1 MFILYRKSRHDIDPR
16 FRFLDQQYGLC
27 LVEVVNEEW
36 IDWTEGDPV
45 IVPDVVAERYND
57 FGRPEYKAYRDQHG
71 NEFPTKMGLEGET
84 TKVKR
89 SYTEEEAQ
97 ASLEYMKI
105 FMTARVKSIF
115 QERFEKLQKTSNT
128 LETSTWPQ
136 QRKEAEAGGGPLLT
150 AMAIQRRITEEAL
163 ITKVLA
169 KAQAYD
175 EAVGNLLGQQQKHID
190 DIKRCTN
197 IRSAA
202 IVADEKFGIMPHP
215 DFHPYKN
222 GDFQI
227 HI

>member
-1 MFILYRKSRHDIDPR
+1 MYILYRKSRHDIDPR

-45 IVPDVVAERYND
+45 IVPDVVAARYND

-71 NEFPTKMGLEGET
+71 NEFPTKMGLEGES

-89 SYTEEEAQ
+89 PYTEDEAK

-115 QERFEKLQKTSNT
+115 QERFEKLQKSSNT
-128 LETSTWPQ
+128 LETSTWAQ

-150 AMAIQRRITEEAL
+150 AIAQQRKITQETL
-163 ITKVLA
+163 IAKVLA

-175 EAVGNLLGQQQKHID
+175 TAVGELVGQQQKHID
-190 DIKRCTN
+190 DIKRCET
-197 IRSAA
+197 IRAA
-202 IVADEKFGIMPHP
+202 AHVADEKFGIMPHP
-215 DFHPYKN
+215 DFQPYKN
-222 GDFQI
+222 GDFKI

>member
-1 MFILYRKSRHDIDPR
+1 MYILYRKSRHDIDPR

-27 LVEVVNEEW
+27 LVEVTNSEW

-45 IVPDVVAERYND
+45 IVPNDVAERYND
-57 FGRPEYKAYRDQHG
+57 FGRPEYKAYRDNYG

-84 TKVKR
+84 VKVKR
-89 SYTEEEAQ
+89 PYTTEEVK

-105 FMTARVKSIF
+105 FMIARVKSIF

-128 LETSTWPQ
+128 LESSTWTQ
-136 QRKEAEAGGGPLLT
+136 QRKEAEAGGGSLLR
-150 AMAIQRRITEEAL
+150 ALANQRHITEEAL
-163 ITKVLA
+163 VAKVIA
-169 KAQAYD
+169 KAEAYD
-175 EAVGNLLGQQQKHID
+175 TAVGDLLGQQQKHID
-190 DIKRCTN
+190 DIKRCVD

-202 IVADEKFGIMPHP
+202 HVADQKFGIMPHP

-222 GDFQI
+222 GDFRI